1 MLCQGQPL
9 LDNGMQRVNRGLTA
23 LDLEGNGM
31 TDESCAALAKALHVC
46 KGGAWRRWE
55 GPEAT

>member
-1 MLCQGQPL
+1 M
-9 LDNGMQRVNRGLTA
+9 DNGMQRVNRGLTA